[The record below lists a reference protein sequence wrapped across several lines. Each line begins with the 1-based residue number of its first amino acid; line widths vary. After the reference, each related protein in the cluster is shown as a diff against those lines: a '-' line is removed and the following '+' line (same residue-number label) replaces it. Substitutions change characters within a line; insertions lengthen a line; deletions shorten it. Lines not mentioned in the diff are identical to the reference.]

1 MPWKETRTMDL
12 RVQLIQDYDEGE
24 SIAGLAEIY
33 GVSRKT
39 IYKWLER
46 HEAEGVAG
54 LADRSRTPLHSP
66 SQLSDEVIAH
76 IVAARHRWNWG
87 PRKLRV
93 KLAAAHP
100 QIVWPA
106 ESTIGE
112 VLKRA
117 GLTHRRQARVR
128 TPPYGQPFAAVDAA
142 NQTWCADFKGW
153 FRTGDGERCDP
164 LTISDAHSRYLLRC
178 HITPKADGVHVA
190 AIFDAAFREHGL
202 PLVIHTDNGVP
213 FASRAPGGLSRVSMQ
228 WVKLG
233 IVPER
238 SRPASPQD
246 NGRHERMHSTLQQA
260 TLAPPE
266 RNVRR
271 QQAAFDRFRHEYN
284 YERPHEAM
292 QDRTPASCYAASPR
306 QMPRRIPEL
315 EYGDDLV
322 VRRISQQG
330 SLKWN
335 GERTFVS
342 EIFAY
347 EWMGLRALDERYYEV
362 LYGPVRVGFLDT
374 FQHVFHRA
382 LSLALRRRLEIENHH
397 EHGEMPAVGKP
408 GNPNPGFP
416 PFPPSLEIA
425 ARFPHPP
432 RFLL

>member
-1 MPWKETRTMDL
+1 MDL

-76 IVAARHRWNWG
+76 IVAARQRWRWG

-100 QIVWPA
+100 QMVWPA

-117 GLTHRRQARVR
+117 GLTHRRKPRVR
-128 TPPYGQPFAAVDAA
+128 TPPYGQPFASVGAA

-153 FRTGDGERCDP
+153 FRTADDERCDP

-190 AIFDAAFREHGL
+190 AVFDSAFHEHGL

-213 FASRAPGGLSRVSMQ
+213 FASRAPGGLSRVSMR

-233 IVPER
+233 IVAER

-246 NGRHERMHSTLQQA
+246 NGRHERMHSTLKQA
-260 TLAPPE
+260 TLCPPE
-266 RNVRR
+266 RNARR
-271 QQAAFDRFRHEYN
+271 QQAAFDRFRYQYN
-284 YERPHEAM
+284 HERPHEALA
-292 QDRTPASCYAASPR
+292 DRTPASCYEASPR

-315 EYGDDLV
+315 EYGDDML

-335 GERTFVS
+335 GARTFVS
-342 EIFAY
+342 EIFAH

-362 LYGPVRVGFLDT
+362 LYGPVTIGFLDT

-382 LSLALRRRLEIENHH
+382 LNLALRRRLGMEKNQQHV
-397 EHGEMPAVGKP
+397 EMPAVGKP

-425 ARFPHPP
+425 ARFPHSHIHHDSSYNP
-432 RFLL
+432 